1 MERKSSFRGLKATSS
16 WPNSIVW
23 ATTFSPDG
31 KELAALFNF
40 DNGSHLIIWDMETGR
55 PLVDAEYD
63 QQISTFFRSDDAP
76 VLTWAPDKSSI
87 LIAREYIMDAE
98 PGKQVWKLPKAD
110 SNPVK
115 MIRPFE
121 LLRVVRDSSNRKQT
135 LATAQLPR
143 REIDKIVAEVR
154 SGGVAIDAGLPSLT
168 TAELISAVP
177 KSHPTS
183 SPTWSV

>member
-1 MERKSSFRGLKATSS
+1 M
-16 WPNSIVW
+16 
-23 ATTFSPDG
+23 
-31 KELAALFNF
+31 
-40 DNGSHLIIWDMETGR
+40 
-55 PLVDAEYD
+55 
-63 QQISTFFRSDDAP
+63 
-76 VLTWAPDKSSI
+76 LTWAPDKSSI